1 MCYYIYVS
9 KKTYPHET
17 HENNTE
23 VIIMMYSEFF
33 ERTKVEVSY
42 EEYHYIE
49 ESYYDFPGQKD
60 EFCKQWLKDRKSGKW
75 ELELRLRKTID
86 EQKKMYEK
94 KIAEQQDSLRWY
106 GVNYLKTVNRAERAE
121 EKLEKL
127 ERKINK
133 MVEIINE

>member
-1 MCYYIYVS
+1 
-9 KKTYPHET
+9 
-17 HENNTE
+17 
-23 VIIMMYSEFF
+23 MMYSEFF